1 MDLSFSQ
8 KKEEELMIIK
18 YLVLLFLSI
27 TLTACS
33 VENSQ
38 KSNVQDTSIEE
49 KESQNEKQIDAKKD
63 ELDEESK
70 KQLVNELTQL
80 LKEKKYL
87 EVIKRTIHGESEL
100 EQTFFNFALAKQSIE
115 KRNYSDAYEFLDKIK
130 NPPKEVPKEIVEEYR
145 KLKIK
150 LEDYKPVAEEQI
162 QEEPVQEEPVQIT
175 DLEIGMTKEEVLKI
189 LGEPKDI
196 NKTITA
202 NGVSEQ
208 WVYFGDR
215 YLYFED
221 GILTTIQDY

>member
-1 MDLSFSQ
+1 
-8 KKEEELMIIK
+8 MIIK

-33 VENSQ
+33 VEHSQ

-49 KESQNEKQIDAKKD
+49 KESQNKKQNEKQINAKKD

-100 EQTFFNFALAKQSIE
+100 EQTFFNFALAKQSVE
-115 KRNYSDAYEFLDKIK
+115 KKHYADAYEFINKIE
-130 NPPKEVPKEIVEEYR
+130 NPPKEVPKEIIDEYQ
-145 KLKIK
+145 KMKK
-150 LEDYKPVAEEQI
+150 DLEKYKPIEYDEEMI
-162 QEEPVQEEPVQIT
+162 RNEPVQKFPQVT
-175 DLEIGMTKEEVLKI
+175 DLEIGMTKEEVLEI
-189 LGEPKDI
+189 FGEPKDI
-196 NKTITA
+196 NRTITA
-202 NGVSEQ
+202 DSVSEQ
-208 WVYFGDR
+208 WVYSGGI

-221 GILTTIQDY
+221 GILTTIQD

>member
-1 MDLSFSQ
+1 
-8 KKEEELMIIK
+8 MIIR

-33 VENSQ
+33 VEHSQ

-49 KESQNEKQIDAKKD
+49 KESQNKKQNEKQIDAKKD

-115 KRNYSDAYEFLDKIK
+115 KKNYSDAYEFLDKIE
-130 NPPKEVPKEIVEEYR
+130 NPPKEVPKEIIDEYQ
-145 KLKIK
+145 KMKK
-150 LEDYKPVAEEQI
+150 DLEKYKPIEYDEEMI
-162 QEEPVQEEPVQIT
+162 RDEPVQKFPQVT
-175 DLEIGMTKEEVLKI
+175 DLEIGMTKEEVIEIFGK
-189 LGEPKDI
+189 PKDI
-196 NKTITA
+196 NRTITA
-202 NGVSEQ
+202 DSVSEQ
-208 WVYFGDR
+208 WVYSGDI
-215 YLYFED
+215 YLYFKD
-221 GILTTIQDY
+221 GILTTIQD